1 MRNIAITGRMAAGK
15 TTISDELVNR
25 HGYTRASFAGRLKD
39 IAAQV
44 YGGGLPVEKG
54 LTYLVTDEQ
63 TGQPRELL
71 GREILQQLGQSVKS
85 FDRDLWVR
93 WLLAD
98 IAGRQGAMVATE
110 PPYVLDDLRF
120 DYEAEAL
127 KAAGWMVVKVI
138 TPREVRHERYARLY
152 GSYPSESMEN
162 HPSEVGVDDI
172 REHYVIL
179 GDGNTTDDVL
189 DMLDVSEGW
198 CSPHLKVS

>member
-25 HGYTRASFAGRLKD
+25 HGYTRVAFAGRLKD

-44 YGGGLPVEKG
+44 YGGGQPVEKG
-54 LTYLVTDEQ
+54 RTYEVT
-63 TGQPRELL
+63 RESDGGVVLL
-71 GREILQQLGQSVKS
+71 NGREILQQLGQSVKAL
-85 FDRDLWVR
+85 DRDLWVR

-98 IAGRQGAMVATE
+98 IADEAHGEG
-110 PPYVLDDLRF
+110 PYVLDDLRF
-120 DYEAEAL
+120 PYEAEAL

-138 TPREVRHERYARLY
+138 TPREVRHDRYERLY
-152 GSYPSESMEN
+152 GSRPSESMEN

-198 CSPHLKVS
+198 CSPHLRLA